1 MFGRLRRLG
10 VAPAIVDE
18 EVIDAIRERRFEI
31 VPRVESLD
39 ARGARVAGGDGS
51 ADAVI
56 AATGYRRGLEPLV
69 GTSAS

>member
-31 VPRVESLD
+31 VPGGSSRPTP
-39 ARGARVAGGDGS
+39 GALASPVANGS
-51 ADAVI
+51 SRTPA
-56 AATGYRRGLEPLV
+56 
-69 GTSAS
+69 